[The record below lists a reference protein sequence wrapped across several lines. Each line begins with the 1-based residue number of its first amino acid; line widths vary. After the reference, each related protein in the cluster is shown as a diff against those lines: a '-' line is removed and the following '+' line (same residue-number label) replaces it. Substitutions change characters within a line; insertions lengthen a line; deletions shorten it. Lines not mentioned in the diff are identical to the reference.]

1 MQTNPS
7 QAIHTDEPGAADPR
21 LQDQYLSGIPAGRL
35 GHPDDIRGLA
45 VFLAS
50 DSSRWIT
57 GALIP
62 MDGGNLA
69 MNGGGSVGPAV
80 VAK

>member
-1 MQTNPS
+1 M
-7 QAIHTDEPGAADPR
+7 AAEPG
-21 LQDQYLSGIPAGRL
+21 LKEKFLSGIPRGRM
-35 GHPDDIRGLA
+35 GKPEDIQGLA

-50 DSSRWIT
+50 DSSTWVT

-69 MNGGGSVGPAV
+69 MNAGGTRRYLA
-80 VAK
+80 

>member
-1 MQTNPS
+1 M
-7 QAIHTDEPGAADPR
+7 AADPNLKAR
-21 LQDQYLSGIPAGRL
+21 YLSGIPAGRL
-35 GHPDDIRGLA
+35 GHPDDIRGLS

-50 DSSRWIT
+50 DASSWIT

-69 MNGGGSVGPAV
+69 MNGGGSVRAPR
-80 VAK
+80 

>member
-1 MQTNPS
+1 MNPGLEKRI
-7 QAIHTDEPGAADPR
+7 AGTPALKDR
-21 LQDQYLSGIPAGRL
+21 FLSGIPAGRL
-35 GHPDDIRGLA
+35 GVPEDIQGLA

-50 DSSRWIT
+50 DASSWIT

-69 MNGGGSVGPAV
+69 MNGGGSTGPRRSS
-80 VAK
+80 